1 MLHRLLFLAPMLAA
15 TLAACTRAD
24 PPLLIDGGQAPATTV
39 QEAPSSERP
48 RTSSESEAISR

>member
-1 MLHRLLFLAPMLAA
+1 MLAA
-15 TLAACTRAD
+15 TLAACARAD

-48 RTSSESEAISR
+48 RTSSEGEAISR